1 MLRKNTIFSVL
12 VFFVFQSGLGVVVP
26 PRPKEPTSWREVTK
40 EMDARLDEIVHE
52 KYISKGLP
60 IPERTRQRMADHEE
74 HIQRMDNWRWRDYEH
89 ACKNYEKDLS
99 MSLDSKARIDRME
112 IMDDLRLE
120 EKRPKPWPASI
131 VGIVIGF
138 LVTAIVAMPPL
149 SVYMAWR
156 MERAEH
162 RKAMKIIKEELKHK
176 VENA

>member
-89 ACKNYEKDLS
+89 ACKNYEERLKTRF
-99 MSLDSKARIDRME
+99 DSKAIRDGLRVSNDRFF
-112 IMDDLRLE
+112 E

-131 VGIVIGF
+131 VGIVIGL